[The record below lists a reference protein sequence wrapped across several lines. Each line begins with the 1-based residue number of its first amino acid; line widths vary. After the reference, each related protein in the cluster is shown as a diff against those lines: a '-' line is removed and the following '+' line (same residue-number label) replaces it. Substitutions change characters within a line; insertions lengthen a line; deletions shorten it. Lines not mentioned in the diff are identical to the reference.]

1 MSGLVNFFKNLIAGI
16 VGFFTGFGKKAQEE
30 GAAIK
35 PAKKSGNGFYLELE
49 DAKGAAPAAKSPAP
63 AATAVAEKPET
74 PAAPKPEKTEVKA
87 AGNGK
92 PSARTAKLEA
102 AKAAAT
108 KPSEPAKAPD
118 PAALIAAAVASSSS
132 KSQSN
137 STFAPQ
143 YLVPTNNGTR
153 RRPGANMS
161 TYMDMARK
169 VGTR

>member
-16 VGFFTGFGKKAQEE
+16 VGFFTGFGKKAQAEV
-30 GAAIK
+30 AATK
-35 PAKKSGNGFYLELE
+35 PAKKNGFYLELN
-49 DAKGAAPAAKSPAP
+49 DAKGAAPAAKASAPA
-63 AATAVAEKPET
+63 AATAVAEKTET
-74 PAAPKPEKTEVKA
+74 KAEPKTEVKA
-87 AGNGK
+87 ASNGK
-92 PSARTAKLEA
+92 PSARAAQLEA

-108 KPSEPAKAPD
+108 KPAEPAKAPD
-118 PAALIAAAVASSSS
+118 PAALIAAAVSSSSS

-137 STFAPQ
+137 GTFAPQ

>member
-1 MSGLVNFFKNLIAGI
+1 MSGLVNFFKSLIAGI

-30 GAAIK
+30 GAAAK

-49 DAKGAAPAAKSPAP
+49 DAKGAAPAAKAAAP
-63 AATAVAEKPET
+63 AATAAPAVAEKTES
-74 PAAPKPEKTEVKA
+74 KPEVKA
-87 AGNGK
+87 ASNGK
-92 PSARTAKLEA
+92 SSARAAKLEA

-108 KPSEPAKAPD
+108 KPAEPAKAPD
-118 PAALIAAAVASSSS
+118 AAALIAAAVTSSSS

-137 STFAPQ
+137 GTFAPQ

-161 TYMDMARK
+161 SYMDMARK

>member
-1 MSGLVNFFKNLIAGI
+1 MVNFFKSLIAGI

-30 GAAIK
+30 GAAAK
-35 PAKKSGNGFYLELE
+35 PAKKSGNGFYLELD
-49 DAKGAAPAAKSPAP
+49 DAKGAAPAAKAAAPAETTAPAP
-63 AATAVAEKPET
+63 AVAEKTE
-74 PAAPKPEKTEVKA
+74 AKTEVKA
-87 AGNGK
+87 SSNGK
-92 PSARTAKLEA
+92 SSARAAKLEA

-108 KPSEPAKAPD
+108 KPAEPAKAPD
-118 PAALIAAAVASSSS
+118 AAALIAAAVTSSSS

-137 STFAPQ
+137 GTFAPQ

-161 TYMDMARK
+161 SYMDMARK

>member
-16 VGFFTGFGKKAQEE
+16 VGFFTGFGKKAQAE
-30 GAAIK
+30 GAAVK
-35 PAKKSGNGFYLELE
+35 PAKKNGNGFYLELDE
-49 DAKGAAPAAKSPAP
+49 AKGAAPAVKAAVAA
-63 AATAVAEKPET
+63 AATAVAEKIET
-74 PAAPKPEKTEVKA
+74 KAEPKTEVKA
-87 AGNGK
+87 ASNGGK
-92 PSARTAKLEA
+92 SSARTAKLEA

-108 KPSEPAKAPD
+108 KPAEPAKAPD
-118 PAALIAAAVASSSS
+118 PAALIAAAVSSSSS

-137 STFAPQ
+137 GTFAPQ